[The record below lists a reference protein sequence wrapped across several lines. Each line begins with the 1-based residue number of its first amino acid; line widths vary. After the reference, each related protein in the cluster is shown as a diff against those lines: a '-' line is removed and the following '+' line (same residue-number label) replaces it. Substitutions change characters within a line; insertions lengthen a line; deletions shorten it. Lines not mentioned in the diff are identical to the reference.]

1 MSVVR
6 SFHNPEKMHV
16 HEKVLNGYLSGV
28 TNSSIE
34 KYLSGSMNN
43 RKGINENKIN
53 ALKKIDDNVRDAIIQ
68 HYDYHFDLELVKVI
82 DKLFDVRNVRNLV
95 KCDIGINAEPVD
107 SMEIWENRLCA
118 MSKNVKWHEVTA
130 NLMRR
135 KVLKHEAVCYQ
146 QQWLSCTDAPTT
158 MVKQ

>member
-6 SFHNPEKMHV
+6 SFQNPEKMRV
-16 HEKVLNGYLSGV
+16 REKVLNGYLSGV
-28 TNSSIE
+28 TNLSSE
-34 KYLSGSMNN
+34 KYLSESMKN

-68 HYDYHFDLELVKVI
+68 HYDNHFDLEVVEVI
-82 DKLFDVRNVRNLV
+82 DKLFDVRNVSNSV
-95 KCDIGINAEPVD
+95 KCDIGINAAPVD

-118 MSKNVKWHEVTA
+118 MSKNFKWHEITA
-130 NLMRR
+130 DLMRR
-135 KVLKHEAVCYQ
+135 KVLKEEAVCYQ
-146 QQWLSCTDAPTT
+146 QQWLSCTNAPTT